1 MTGKLAIRS
10 ILSIAVVGVALA
22 GCTTKEP
29 GDPSAGATATTT
41 TTAGKPTTTSQSS
54 SGDALADFDPCAEMN
69 AVAAQ
74 LSLTRVEKESGQ
86 GCGARWG
93 QTTTSVGVK
102 VQPELSIAEAV
113 GASGARF
120 VDTTIGSRKAKKVE
134 AGFTDTSCLIAVEV
148 GPKSR
153 VDFVAE
159 ATASVQESC
168 DAAQK
173 LATAI
178 EPKLPK

>member
-1 MTGKLAIRS
+1 MTGNLAIRS

-41 TTAGKPTTTSQSS
+41 TASKPTTTSEQSG
-54 SGDALADFDPCAEMN
+54 GDALADFDPCAAMN

-74 LSLTRVEKESGQ
+74 FSLTRIEAESR

-93 QTTTSVGVK
+93 QTTTSVGLK

-120 VDTTIGSRKAKKVE
+120 IDTNIGSRKAKKVE

-168 DAAQK
+168 DAATK